1 LKKTLFPLIEKI
13 KTIDDVA
20 SALLK
25 AGYEKIEAVE
35 NFLVALEDAESYFSN
50 GGTLFTKPARRKHVK
65 KLDGLITACDTM
77 LIAATTKMDV
87 FKAVILGGDTFNAE
101 KSGINPNTYEDEAA
115 AEAEAWKQE

>member
-87 FKAVILGGDTFNAE
+87 FKAVILGGETFNKE